1 MSEFQNYRKKSIQPM
16 RHYVPGEDLA
26 GVSVSPEGNPKEGDM
41 IAINPANPDDKWLV
55 DQAFFEAN
63 YEPA

>member
-1 MSEFQNYRKKSIQPM
+1 
-16 RHYVPGEDLA
+16 
-26 GVSVSPEGNPKEGDM
+26 M